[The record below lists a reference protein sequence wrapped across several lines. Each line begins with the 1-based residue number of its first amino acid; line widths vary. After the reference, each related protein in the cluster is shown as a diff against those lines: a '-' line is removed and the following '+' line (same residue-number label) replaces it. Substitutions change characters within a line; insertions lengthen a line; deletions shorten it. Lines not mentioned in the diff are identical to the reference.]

1 MQQNWLPYCG
11 AAPLPSYWLSQWNF
25 EPAILV
31 ALGLTAVW
39 TWRWAQKPAVGFWA
53 IGLAAMLFISPLCAL
68 TSALFS
74 VRVIHHVVLTAI
86 IAPLF
91 IIASGNHFRVGGHPA
106 LWAVLHTALF
116 WTWHSPTAYA
126 FALGSDPAYW
136 LMQTS
141 LFLSALAFWSSI
153 LRGTAPIMIS
163 VLLAMMVQ
171 MGLLGALITFASAPL
186 YAPHWLTT
194 QPWRLSPIE
203 DQQLAGLIMWAPASL
218 FYLAGA
224 LWAMWRHLSPPHA
237 AVA

>member
-11 AAPLPSYWLSQWNF
+11 AAPLPSNWLSQWNF
-25 EPAILV
+25 DPAILV
-31 ALGLTAVW
+31 VLGLAAVW
-39 TWRWAQKPAVGFWA
+39 TWRWAQRPAAGFWA
-53 IGLAAMLFISPLCAL
+53 IGLAAILFISPICAL

-86 IAPLF
+86 IAPLV
-91 IIASGNHFRVGGHPA
+91 IIASGNRFSVGGHPA
-106 LWAVLHTALF
+106 IWAVLHTALF
-116 WTWHSPTAYA
+116 WAWHSPSAYA
-126 FALGSDPAYW
+126 SALSSDPAYW

-141 LFLSALAFWSSI
+141 LLLSALAFWSSI
-153 LRGTAPIMIS
+153 LRGTAPTMIG

-171 MGLLGALITFASAPL
+171 MGLLGALITFANAPL

-194 QPWRLSPIE
+194 QPWGLSPIE

-224 LWAMWRHLSPPHA
+224 LWAMWRHLSPPRA